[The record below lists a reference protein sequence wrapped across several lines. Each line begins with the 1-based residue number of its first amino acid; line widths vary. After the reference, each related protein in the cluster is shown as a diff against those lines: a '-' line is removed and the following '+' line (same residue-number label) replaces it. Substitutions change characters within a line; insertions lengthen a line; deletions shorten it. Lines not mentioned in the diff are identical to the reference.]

1 MTLAERYQRLYAGLI
16 YDALQFDLRLS
27 HPFVVHHAVRA
38 AWPLGQRVVCGP
50 AFTCRGEPVRDPEHV
65 RDLVRIEMFRSF
77 TPGCVQVVDTGGDDR
92 VAHFGDISGRLAR
105 EHGCVGAVIDGFTRD
120 VRLLERDGFPV
131 FCRGAQPI
139 DAFGRWQ
146 IVETQRPVWLS
157 GIEGRVRVDP
167 GDWLFAD
174 ADGVLAIP
182 REHAET
188 VCDLAEARALQE
200 EEVRRRVA
208 GGDPERLYHELGRW

>member
-1 MTLAERYQRLYAGLI
+1 MTLAQRYQRLYAGLV
-16 YDALQFDLRLS
+16 YDAMQFDLRVAR
-27 HPFVVHHAVRA
+27 PFVIHHALKP
-38 AWPLGQRVVCGP
+38 AWPVGQQVMCGP
-50 AFTCRGEPVRDPEHV
+50 AFTCRGEPVRDTDHV

-77 TPGCVQVVDTGGDDR
+77 TNGCVQVIDTGGDDR

-105 EHGCVGAVIDGFTRD
+105 EHGAVGAVIDGFTRD

-146 IVETQRPVWLS
+146 IVETQCPVWMPGL
-157 GIEGRVRVDP
+157 EGRVPVEP
-167 GDWLFAD
+167 NDWIFAD
-174 ADGVLAIP
+174 ADGAMVVP
-182 REHAET
+182 QEHVEA
-188 VCDLAEARALQE
+188 VCELAEARARQE
-200 EEVRRRVA
+200 EQVRSRVA